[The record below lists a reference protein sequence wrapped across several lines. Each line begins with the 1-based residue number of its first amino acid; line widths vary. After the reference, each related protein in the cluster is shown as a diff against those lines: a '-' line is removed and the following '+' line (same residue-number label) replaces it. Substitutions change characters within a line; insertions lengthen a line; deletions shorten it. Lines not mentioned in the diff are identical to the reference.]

1 MMKNEGSMTGI
12 KSTYQNFALLFWNSK
27 IILSQLCHIFGPSEQ
42 IFDFITDSENLQP
55 KVLMTVK

>member
-1 MMKNEGSMTGI
+1 MTGI